1 MKILYYDCFAGI
13 SGDMNLGAMLDL
25 GIEADYLKN
34 ELSKLPLNGYTL
46 QVTRDIRKGISGT
59 RVNVMIDEQRLLIA
73 DHGHTHDHEHGHQHD
88 HEHFHDHEHPHT
100 NLQAHHQEKKP
111 HHNSFAEIKQLILS
125 SKLNDAIKDTS
136 LAIFVRVAEA
146 EAKIHN
152 LPVGEVHFHEV
163 GAVDSIV
170 DIVGAAICL
179 DKLGVDVVYCSTV
192 ELGGGSVRCTHGIY
206 PVPAPATAEIVK
218 HMPVRTGT
226 VNYEATTPTGAAILA
241 ACVNEFTDKAEFSI
255 VRTGYGIG
263 ARDGEIPNVLRVFL
277 CESVDRK
284 DTDKESS
291 FIVECNI
298 DDMNPEFY
306 DYITDSLFTAGAK
319 DVYITPII
327 MKKSRP
333 AVKLSVLCTTDA
345 EARINEVLFRET
357 STIGVRK
364 YQVDKTVLDRIIE
377 TISTPLG
384 DVRVKSAF
392 YKGVCIKSKPEY
404 DDCNKIAREKGIP
417 VSQVYREVEQELR
430 RKENIQ

>member
-25 GIEADYLKN
+25 GIEAEYLKS
-34 ELSKLPLNGYTL
+34 ELLKLPVGGYSL
-46 QVTRDIRKGISGT
+46 QITREIRKGISGT
-59 RVNVMIDEQRLLIA
+59 RVNVVVDEQRLVMA
-73 DHGHTHDHEHGHQHD
+73 GEGHKHHEHPHPHDHEHQHD
-88 HEHFHDHEHPHT
+88 HEHPPT
-100 NLQAHHQEKKP
+100 NLHVHNPEKNTR
-111 HHNSFAEIKQLILS
+111 HNSFAEIKQLILS
-125 SKLNDAIKDTS
+125 SSLNDKVKDCS
-136 LAIFVRVAEA
+136 LAIFVKVAEA

-179 DKLGVDVVYCSTV
+179 DRLGVDAVYCSTV
-192 ELGGGSVRCTHGIY
+192 ELGSGTVRCAHGIY

-218 HMPVRTGT
+218 QMPVRTGT
-226 VNYEATTPTGAAILA
+226 VKFEATTPTGAAILA

-255 VRTGYGIG
+255 LRTGYGIG
-263 ARDGEIPNVLRVFL
+263 AKDGELPNVLRVFL
-277 CESVDRK
+277 CESIEN
-284 DTDKESS
+284 KESGKES
-291 FIVECNI
+291 AFIVECNI

-345 EARINEVLFRET
+345 EAGINEVLFRET
-357 STIGVRK
+357 STIGIRK
-364 YQVDKTVLDRIIE
+364 YKVEKTMLDRVIE
-377 TISTPLG
+377 TVSTPFG

-404 DDCNKIAREKGIP
+404 DDCIKIAREKKIP
-417 VSQVYREVEQELR
+417 VSKVYREVEQELR

>member
-34 ELSKLPLNGYTL
+34 ELSKLPVNGYTL
-46 QVTRDIRKGISGT
+46 QIKRDIRKGISGT
-59 RVNVMIDEQRLLIA
+59 RVNVMIDEQRLLMV
-73 DHGHTHDHEHGHQHD
+73 DPGLVHNHDHEHPHD
-88 HEHFHDHEHPHT
+88 HEHFHDHEHSHT
-100 NLQAHHQEKKP
+100 NPQAHQQEKKP

-125 SKLNDAIKDTS
+125 SKLNDSIKDKS

-179 DKLGVDVVYCSTV
+179 DKLEVDVVYCSTV
-192 ELGGGSVRCTHGIY
+192 ELGGGSVRCAHGIY

-218 HMPVRTGT
+218 HMPVRKGT

-241 ACVNEFTDKAEFSI
+241 ASVNEFTDKAEFSI

-263 ARDGEIPNVLRVFL
+263 AKDGEFPNVLRVFL

-284 DTDKESS
+284 ETDKESS

-364 YQVDKTVLDRIIE
+364 YKVDKTMLDRVIE
-377 TISTPLG
+377 TITTPLG

-404 DDCNKIAREKGIP
+404 DDCIKIAREKGIP
-417 VSQVYREVEQELR
+417 VSQVYRDVEQELR

>member
-1 MKILYYDCFAGI
+1 
-13 SGDMNLGAMLDL
+13 
-25 GIEADYLKN
+25 
-34 ELSKLPLNGYTL
+34 L

-73 DHGHTHDHEHGHQHD
+73 DHGHRHNHEHGHPHD

-111 HHNSFAEIKQLILS
+111 NHNSFAEIKQLILS
-125 SKLNDAIKDTS
+125 SKLNDSIKDTS
-136 LAIFVRVAEA
+136 LAIFVKVAEA

-192 ELGGGSVRCTHGIY
+192 ELGGGSVRCAHGIY

-226 VNYEATTPTGAAILA
+226 VSYEATTPTGAAILA

-277 CESVDRK
+277 CESIDRK
-284 DTDKESS
+284 KPEKESS

-364 YQVDKTVLDRIIE
+364 YEVDKTVLDRVIE

-404 DDCNKIAREKGIP
+404 EDCIKIAREKGIP

-430 RKENIQ
+430 RKEII

>member
-13 SGDMNLGAMLDL
+13 SGDMNLTAMLDL

-34 ELSKLPLNGYTL
+34 ELLKLPVNGYTL
-46 QVTRDIRKGISGT
+46 KVARDIRKGISGT
-59 RVNVMIDEQRLLIA
+59 RVNVIIDEQRLLIA
-73 DHGHTHDHEHGHQHD
+73 DHGHGHDHEHEHGHPHD
-88 HEHFHDHEHPHT
+88 HEHSHT
-100 NLQAHHQEKKP
+100 NLQANHQEKKS

-125 SKLNDAIKDTS
+125 SKLNDNIKDTS
-136 LAIFVRVAEA
+136 LAIFVKVAEA

-163 GAVDSIV
+163 GAVDSII

-192 ELGGGSVRCTHGIY
+192 ELGGGSVRCSHGIY

-218 HMPVRTGT
+218 HMPVRKGT

-255 VRTGYGIG
+255 LRTGYGIG
-263 ARDGEIPNVLRVFL
+263 SKDGEIPNVLRVFL

-284 DTDKESS
+284 EPDKESS

-306 DYITDSLFTAGAK
+306 DYITDSLFNAGAK

-364 YQVDKTVLDRIIE
+364 YQVDKTVLDRVIE

-404 DDCNKIAREKGIP
+404 DDCIKIAREKGIP

>member
-13 SGDMNLGAMLDL
+13 SGDMNLGALIDL

-34 ELSKLPLNGYTL
+34 ELLKLPVNGYTL

-59 RVNVMIDEQRLLIA
+59 RVNVVIGEQSLLMA
-73 DHGHTHDHEHGHQHD
+73 DPGHGHNHEHEHLHDHD
-88 HEHFHDHEHPHT
+88 HFHDHDQLHKDLHIHNP
-100 NLQAHHQEKKP
+100 EKKL

-125 SKLNDAIKDTS
+125 SKLSDRIKDIS
-136 LAIFVRVAEA
+136 LAIFVKVAEA

-152 LPVGEVHFHEV
+152 LPVEEVHFHEV

-179 DKLGVDVVYCSTV
+179 DKLDVDAVYCSTV
-192 ELGGGSVRCTHGIY
+192 ELGGGSVRCAHGIY

-263 ARDGEIPNVLRVFL
+263 AKDGEIPNVLRIFL
-277 CESVDRK
+277 CESVYRK
-284 DTDKESS
+284 EPDQDSS

-306 DYITDSLFTAGAK
+306 DYITDSLFSAGAK

-333 AVKLSVLCTTDA
+333 AVKLSVLCTSDA

-364 YQVDKTVLDRIIE
+364 YQVEKTMLDRVIE

-404 DDCNKIAREKGIP
+404 DDCIKIAREKGIP
-417 VSQVYREVEQELR
+417 VSKVYREVEQELR

>member
-13 SGDMNLGAMLDL
+13 SGDMNLGAMIDL

-34 ELSKLPLNGYTL
+34 ELLKLPVNGYTL
-46 QVTRDIRKGISGT
+46 QITRDIRKGISGT
-59 RVNVMIDEQRLLIA
+59 RANVLIDEQSLLIA
-73 DHGHTHDHEHGHQHD
+73 NPSHEHDHEHEHPHD
-88 HEHFHDHEHPHT
+88 HEHFHDHGHS
-100 NLQAHHQEKKP
+100 NLLVHQKEKKP
-111 HHNSFAEIKQLILS
+111 NHNSFAEIKQLILS
-125 SKLNDAIKDTS
+125 SNLNESVKDKS
-136 LAIFVRVAEA
+136 LAIFVKVAEA

-179 DKLGVDVVYCSTV
+179 DKLGVDAVYSSTV
-192 ELGGGSVRCTHGIY
+192 ELGGGSVRCSHGIY

-255 VRTGYGIG
+255 IRTGYGIG
-263 ARDGEIPNVLRVFL
+263 AKDGEIPNVLRVFL
-277 CESVDRK
+277 CESVNRK
-284 DTDKESS
+284 DQDKDSS

-364 YQVDKTVLDRIIE
+364 YRVDKTMLDRVIE
-377 TISTPLG
+377 TVSTPLG

-392 YKGVCIKSKPEY
+392 FKGVCIKSKPEY
-404 DDCNKIAREKGIP
+404 DDCIKIAREKGIP

-430 RKENIQ
+430 RKENRQ

>member
-34 ELSKLPLNGYTL
+34 ELSKLPVNGYTL
-46 QVTRDIRKGISGT
+46 QIKRDIRKGISGT
-59 RVNVMIDEQRLLIA
+59 RVNVMIDEQRLLMV
-73 DHGHTHDHEHGHQHD
+73 DPGLVHNHEHEHPHD
-88 HEHFHDHEHPHT
+88 HEHFHDHEHSHT
-100 NLQAHHQEKKP
+100 NQQAHQQEKKP

-125 SKLNDAIKDTS
+125 SKLNDSIKDKS

-179 DKLGVDVVYCSTV
+179 DKLEVDVVYCSTV
-192 ELGGGSVRCTHGIY
+192 ELGGGSVRCAHGIY

-218 HMPVRTGT
+218 HMPVRKGT

-263 ARDGEIPNVLRVFL
+263 AKDGEIPNVLRVFL

-284 DTDKESS
+284 EPDKESS

-364 YQVDKTVLDRIIE
+364 YKVDKTMLDRVIE
-377 TISTPLG
+377 TITTPLG

-404 DDCNKIAREKGIP
+404 DDCIKIAREKGIP